1 MSFEVGIEKVENF
14 KIEIDDKRTNPDTF
28 KGALE
33 KSLDL
38 ENIDTKL
45 AGISQFFGEY
55 GATKPTDLSIRL
67 IDGKFGEGTIKD
79 STIEVQIPDIKN
91 LVSETKTALGSLLE
105 KNSEEEKEVISKQLI
120 LAVISSTILHEG
132 THGLLDSKPG
142 SKFATEVEE
151 LSGIENIEG
160 KISTLLDEGIVYAIQ
175 EIYAPEI
182 KPIGSI
188 APRINENDR
197 EDVKMRKE
205 LGHRL
210 RPIVENYLNLGKSM
224 DRNFIAMASQELKEI
239 LINSQI

>member
-1 MSFEVGIEKVENF
+1 
-14 KIEIDDKRTNPDTF
+14 
-28 KGALE
+28 
-33 KSLDL
+33 
-38 ENIDTKL
+38 
-45 AGISQFFGEY
+45 
-55 GATKPTDLSIRL
+55 
-67 IDGKFGEGTIKD
+67 
-79 STIEVQIPDIKN
+79 
-91 LVSETKTALGSLLE
+91 
-105 KNSEEEKEVISKQLI
+105 
-120 LAVISSTILHEG
+120 
-132 THGLLDSKPG
+132 
-142 SKFATEVEE
+142 VEE